1 MSTLEERCLDAFP
14 NWLRSLSD
22 DARAL
27 SSLLESERPEG
38 AGASVSERRAAS
50 ALNYLFKSLDL
61 IPDGLEDLG
70 FIDDAFVVRAAA
82 DAVRL
87 EAEAELSADATGTL
101 ARLAGE
107 AELIQEFLGSEYG
120 RLSRYVAG
128 LEQSSVRGRTVATI
142 LSDAGVRA
150 DFARE
155 VREWAEGYVVP
166 GFTRDQRNLV
176 KLRSFLLAKLPA

>member
-1 MSTLEERCLDAFP
+1 MATLEARCLDAFP
-14 NWLRSLSD
+14 DWLRSLAD

-27 SSLLESERPEG
+27 ASVLEAEG
-38 AGASVSERRAAS
+38 AVVLQRRSAA

-70 FIDDAFVVRAAA
+70 FIDDAFVLRAAA

-87 EAEAELSADATGTL
+87 EAEAELAQDPTGTL
-101 ARLAGE
+101 ARLSSE
-107 AELIQEFLGSEYG
+107 AELVREFLGSEYG
-120 RLSRYVAG
+120 RLTKYVAG
-128 LEQSSVRGRTVATI
+128 LEQGSARGRSVATI
-142 LSDAGVRA
+142 LSDESARA
-150 DFARE
+150 EFVRE

-176 KLRSFLLAKLPA
+176 KLRAFMLAKLPA

>member
-1 MSTLEERCLDAFP
+1 MSTLEARCLDAFP
-14 NWLRSLSD
+14 GWLHSLAD

-27 SSLLESERPEG
+27 
-38 AGASVSERRAAS
+38 ASVLETEGSGIAQRRAAA

-70 FIDDAFVVRAAA
+70 FIDDAFVVRVAA

-87 EAEAELSADATGTL
+87 ESESELAADATGTL
-101 ARLAGE
+101 ARLASE
-107 AELIQEFLGSEYG
+107 AELVQEFLGSEYG
-120 RLSRYVAG
+120 RLTKYVAG
-128 LEQSSVRGRTVATI
+128 LEQASARGRSVATI
-142 LSDAGVRA
+142 LADAGVRT
-150 DFARE
+150 DFVRE

-166 GFTRDQRNLV
+166 GFGRDQRNLV

>member
-1 MSTLEERCLDAFP
+1 MTTLEARCLDAFP
-14 NWLRSLSD
+14 DWLRSLAN

-27 SSLLESERPEG
+27 ASVLEG
-38 AGASVSERRAAS
+38 AGEGAEVAQRRSAA

-82 DAVRL
+82 DAVRI
-87 EAEAELSADATGTL
+87 EAEAELGVDSTGTL
-101 ARLAGE
+101 ARLSSE
-107 AELIQEFLGSEYG
+107 AELVQEFLGSEYG
-120 RLSRYVAG
+120 RLTKYVAG
-128 LEQSSVRGRTVATI
+128 LDQGSARGRSVALI
-142 LSDAGVRA
+142 LADDSVRA
-150 DFARE
+150 DFVRE

-166 GFTRDQRNLV
+166 GFSRDQRNLV

>member
-1 MSTLEERCLDAFP
+1 MATLEARCLDAFP
-14 NWLRSLSD
+14 DWLRSLAD

-27 SSLLESERPEG
+27 ASVLEGEG
-38 AGASVSERRAAS
+38 APVAQRRSAA

-87 EAEAELSADATGTL
+87 DAESELSADPTGTL
-101 ARLAGE
+101 SRLAGE

-120 RLSRYVAG
+120 RLTKYVAG
-128 LEQSSVRGRTVATI
+128 LEQSSARGRSVSAI
-142 LSDAGVRA
+142 LADESVRA
-150 DFARE
+150 DFVRE
-155 VREWAEGYVVP
+155 VRQWAEGYVVP
-166 GFTRDQRNLV
+166 SFARDQRNLV